1 MGEISDIFI
10 VEAIIVHHLD
20 LIIHEKTCCEKHNG
34 LTTSICLTFRS
45 HRLLPR
51 NDWAQQSW
59 QFGTIP
65 PSIRFLQK
73 QSLHCGFSWLFSWPR
88 LFQRC
93 PAVWGSFYRPCL
105 FSQGLDQHHSL
116 TLTILSPSAP
126 YSLQAFPSI
135 IFCTF
140 NSLLI
145 SASSRIQSDTL
156 INSSLITNLLCY

>member
-1 MGEISDIFI
+1 MYLNSYQNMGEISDIFI

-20 LIIHEKTCCEKHNG
+20 LIIQEKTCCEKHNG
-34 LTTSICLTFRS
+34 LTVSICLTFRI
-45 HRLLPR
+45 HRLLPC

-65 PSIRFLQK
+65 PSTEFLQK
-73 QSLHCGFSWLFSWPR
+73 QSLHCGFSWIFSWSR

-93 PAVWGSFYRPCL
+93 LAIWGSFYHPFFLPCL
-105 FSQGLDQHHSL
+105 LSQGLDQHHSL
-116 TLTILSPSAP
+116 TLTILSPSASYP
-126 YSLQAFPSI
+126 LQAFLSI

-145 SASSRIQSDTL
+145 SASSRIQSDT
-156 INSSLITNLLCY
+156 